1 MPDAPAGTIAPRVAG
16 AAEFSATLAWR
27 SPEDV
32 PEGPALCYPPGPA
45 RCRFTEADDPGSA
58 TRRLAGEIRAL
69 TRADLGA
76 ALGEVFRS
84 LTRVAA
90 LTEATLEVGAVRSVP
105 PGVASP
111 RAVQTLARQLREAGL
126 SISFEASWTPAAQQA
141 DAYLGVGGNE
151 GLLRDFLRAHPS
163 WSLI

>member
-1 MPDAPAGTIAPRVAG
+1 
-16 AAEFSATLAWR
+16 L
-27 SPEDV
+27 
-32 PEGPALCYPPGPA
+32 
-45 RCRFTEADDPGSA
+45 
-58 TRRLAGEIRAL
+58 
-69 TRADLGA
+69 
-76 ALGEVFRS
+76 RS

-111 RAVQTLARQLREAGL
+111 RALQTLARQLGEAGL
-126 SISFEASWTPAAQQA
+126 FVCFEASWTPAAQQA

-163 WSLI
+163 WSII

>member
-1 MPDAPAGTIAPRVAG
+1 
-16 AAEFSATLAWR
+16 L
-27 SPEDV
+27 
-32 PEGPALCYPPGPA
+32 
-45 RCRFTEADDPGSA
+45 
-58 TRRLAGEIRAL
+58 
-69 TRADLGA
+69 
-76 ALGEVFRS
+76 RS

-111 RAVQTLARQLREAGL
+111 RAVETLARQLRESGL
-126 SISFEASWTPAAQQA
+126 SVRFEASWTPAAQQA

-151 GLLRDFLRAHPS
+151 GLLRDFLRSHPS